1 MKWLFLFTVIA
12 ISIICCV
19 FCAMFMTGIL
29 KSLRLPDL
37 FSSYSCLSLD
47 THTSTHTHTDTHTGH
62 RGHQVIRDQRVTG
75 FFLNK
80 TKREQKGNKTS
91 LVFFVPHSPATPNSS
106 FSPSLHGS
114 LSVITVEKQTLL
126 SFSKK
131 KEITF
136 NIQISTFDRELVI
149 CD

>member
-1 MKWLFLFTVIA
+1 MKWIFLFTFIA

-37 FSSYSCLSLD
+37 FSNYFCLSLD

-75 FFLNK
+75 FFK
-80 TKREQKGNKTS
+80 TKRRESKKATRQ
-91 LVFFVPHSPATPNSS
+91 VFFCPPLTRDSQ
-106 FSPSLHGS
+106 FFF
-114 LSVITVEKQTLL
+114 LSVLAWLPVCHHSGKTNFAEFL
-126 SFSKK
+126 KK

-136 NIQISTFDRELVI
+136 NIQISTFDHELVI